1 MWLYAHSVSADS
13 LFRVLNDLL
22 VPKLLVEER
31 ALTQLRQDAGASPT
45 ASQRKAID
53 IQERLLGELREF
65 RELLEAVAPL
75 WAPDLNDGIVLV
87 LAPLW
92 RLFAHHRAWST
103 ELRKHWIKLVKG
115 DYDWA
120 QLAMHLWPER
130 VVAKCG
136 EDRSIAIAHG
146 LEDVFW
152 VADPTHEDKWIRRA
166 APVVSIEELVARHRN
181 PAISAALE
189 RMGSQ

>member
-1 MWLYAHSVSADS
+1 MSADS
-13 LFRVLNDLL
+13 LFQALNDLL
-22 VPKLLVEER
+22 LPKLLAEESG
-31 ALTQLRQDAGASPT
+31 LTQRRQEAGTSPT
-45 ASQRKAID
+45 AAQRKSID
-53 IQERLLGELREF
+53 AQERLLGELREF
-65 RELLEAVAPL
+65 RELLQAVAPL

-92 RLFAHHRAWST
+92 RLFAYHRAWST
-103 ELRKHWIKLVKG
+103 ELRTHWVKLAKG

-152 VADPTHEDKWIRRA
+152 VTDPGNKDKWIRRA
-166 APVVSIEELVARHRN
+166 APVVPIEELVARHRN